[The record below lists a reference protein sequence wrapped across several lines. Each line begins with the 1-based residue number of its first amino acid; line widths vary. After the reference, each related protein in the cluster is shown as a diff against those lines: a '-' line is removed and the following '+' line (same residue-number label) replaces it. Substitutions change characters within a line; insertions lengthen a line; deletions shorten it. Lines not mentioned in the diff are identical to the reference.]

1 MPSTA
6 IVSGVFL
13 ILIGI
18 VGYFFSDSQ
27 SGKPLTALI
36 PAAFGLL
43 LVILGVVA
51 KSSENLRKHL
61 MHAAV
66 IVGLLGFFLP
76 TARLL
81 MNVSNLKVSLSV
93 ITQAL
98 MALVCLFFVILSIQ
112 SFINARRD
120 RIAGEV

>member
-6 IVSGVFL
+6 IISGVFL

-18 VGYFFSDSQ
+18 AGYAFSDLESTRR
-27 SGKPLTALI
+27 LTALI

-43 LVILGVVA
+43 LVILGFIA
-51 KSSENLRKHL
+51 KSNENLRKHL

-66 IVGLLGFFLP
+66 IVGLLGFLIP

-81 MNVSNLKVSLSV
+81 SNVSELRMSLGVLS
-93 ITQAL
+93 QAA

-112 SFINARRD
+112 SFVNARRNRTTD
-120 RIAGEV
+120 I

>member
-6 IVSGVFL
+6 IASGVFL

-18 VGYFFSDSQ
+18 VGYAFSDLESTRR
-27 SGKPLTALI
+27 LTALI
-36 PAAFGLL
+36 PAAFGML
-43 LVILGVVA
+43 LVILGFIA
-51 KSSENLRKHL
+51 KSNENLRKHL

-66 IVGLLGFFLP
+66 IVGLLGFMIP

-81 MNVSNLKVSLSV
+81 SNFSDLKVSLAVLS
-93 ITQAL
+93 QAA

-112 SFINARRD
+112 SFVNARRNRTND
-120 RIAGEV
+120 I